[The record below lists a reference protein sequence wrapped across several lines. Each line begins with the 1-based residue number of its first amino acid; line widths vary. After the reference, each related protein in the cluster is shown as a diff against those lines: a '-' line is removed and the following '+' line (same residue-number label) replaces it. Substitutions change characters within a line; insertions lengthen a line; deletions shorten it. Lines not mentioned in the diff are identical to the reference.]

1 MTHPDLPAE
10 QGYLD
15 TAYECLDRMR
25 EALLRAAGAGAT
37 EVAQQAIEDWATER
51 LRTYEDAE
59 RGLCFGRIDSE
70 ESADPLYIGRR
81 WIHDDAR
88 RALVVNWQTPAA
100 RPFYTATPAA
110 PHGEIGRAHV

>member
-1 MTHPDLPAE
+1 
-10 QGYLD
+10 
-15 TAYECLDRMR
+15 MR

-70 ESADPLYIGRR
+70 ESADPLSVARP
-81 WIHDDAR
+81 WTTADPR
-88 RALVVNWQTPAA
+88 RALAVNWQTPAA
-100 RPFYTATPAA
+100 RPFSTATPAA
-110 PHGEIGRAHV
+110 PHGVTLRRRFRTKG